1 MSVDPQTQSLFE
13 AITAIDYHRV
23 KLAIDAGAAI
33 NSPND
38 RGQTPLAIACRQG
51 NLDIVDLLVAAGAQM
66 QPQLDVSPAQIGDE
80 TASGRSALASA
91 SSPGAQT
98 EMMSPLT
105 GTHEISFEDLLAP
118 IHQPADDRATRMEQ
132 LPSAAE
138 NPPISLQQMAA
149 QWPNLSSDG
158 EDEATYTF
166 DLEEVFAANENVER
180 PNHAGALSA
189 EMFSEEG
196 TISSL
201 QQPLNNAGFVPD
213 ETYAFDL
220 SIDLDRMTTAAA
232 EDTDQLAM
240 PIGEWGENE
249 TYVVDNFAKLLPLD
263 PQASDREQLQLDLQL
278 AQIDRLFDAEGE
290 TYVIDDFG
298 QMLPDLDPIATARPP
313 AQIDRQLAQI
323 DRLFESEGETYVV
336 DDFGQILPD
345 LDVASEHPRSQLDRQ
360 IAQIDRLFESEG
372 ETYVVDDFGQILP
385 DLDPIAAARPPAQI
399 DRLFESEIGAEG
411 FVPTPAW
418 EEGETYAIDLG
429 SLYPSETQID
439 TDLDLRA
446 DRHLLSDLDSSLFPV
461 IGGEDDSDY
470 DPDTQTTTDIFGHSV
485 QQRDR
490 ELSAPAYEENATNT
504 SLMAAAI
511 DGDLDLVQQAI
522 EAGANLDRYDW
533 NLGYSPL
540 GMAIDRGHP
549 EVVQCLL
556 SAGANPHN
564 GSTATTAL
572 GLAAERGESEIVQML
587 LPRGVDVNAPVGR
600 DGWTALL
607 AAIKN
612 GHRAVVQLLV
622 TAGANVNAW
631 SQGETPILLAA
642 KCEEREIYQYLYPL
656 VNTAIRLCADR
667 DGEQL
672 LQATRKRRIREQN
685 RPVEKFI
692 EMATVGNLDEVNRA
706 IEVGIEIDELG
717 AKGHTALMAAAYH
730 GHRSIVNTL
739 LSAGADPNLLCDDDG
754 LGTAGMTALM
764 LAAGSFFASNRQQI
778 LQLLIA
784 GGADVN
790 QRGAGGKTAIFY
802 AALAGSGYTDC
813 VEVAIAAGADL
824 NLQDDRGH
832 SVLSAVA
839 AAENYGMFN
848 LLMQAGASTAGLES
862 IQLIQAAG
870 AGNVERVK
878 SLLATNVNLDL
889 DRGAAISNA
898 AAAGHTA
905 IVELLIQAG
914 ANVNLR
920 DKLGFTPIA
929 SAAYAGYGQ
938 IVQLLIDAGADT
950 QAPAGESH
958 SYSALEYAQMGL
970 YQFPQ
975 ENLQHAQIVRLLQQ
989 VGAR

>member
-1 MSVDPQTQSLFE
+1 MSVDHQTQSLFE

-23 KLAIDAGAAI
+23 KLAIDSGAAI
-33 NSPND
+33 NNPND
-38 RGQTPLAIACRQG
+38 RGQTPLALACRQG

-66 QPQLDVSPAQIGDE
+66 HPELDASPDRVGDE
-80 TASGRSALASA
+80 TASGRSSLASVG
-91 SSPGAQT
+91 SPGADT
-98 EMMSPLT
+98 ELTPPLT
-105 GTHEISFEDLLAP
+105 SGREIPFENLLDSL
-118 IHQPADDRATRMEQ
+118 HQPADDRATQIEQ
-132 LPSAAE
+132 LIPTEQSQSSPTA

-149 QWPNLSSDG
+149 QWPNLSSAA

-166 DLEEVFAANENVER
+166 DLDEVFAANESSNRSHNIV
-180 PNHAGALSA
+180 NT
-189 EMFSEEG
+189 EMFSEDG
-196 TISSL
+196 TVSSL

-220 SIDLDRMTTAAA
+220 SIDLDRMTIAAA
-232 EDTDQLAM
+232 EDADRLAM

-249 TYVVDNFAKLLPLD
+249 TYVVDNFAQLLPD
-263 PQASDREQLQLDLQL
+263 SDLVVSEHQQIQLDRQI
-278 AQIDRLFDAEGE
+278 AQIDRLFDA
-290 TYVIDDFG
+290 
-298 QMLPDLDPIATARPP
+298 
-313 AQIDRQLAQI
+313 
-323 DRLFESEGETYVV
+323 EGETYVV

-345 LDVASEHPRSQLDRQ
+345 LDSVASEHPQSQLDRQ
-360 IAQIDRLFESEG
+360 IAQIDRLFDAEG

-385 DLDPIAAARPPAQI
+385 DLDPIGAARPQAQL
-399 DRLFESEIGAEG
+399 DRLFESELDAEG
-411 FVPTPAW
+411 FISTQAW

-429 SLYPSETQID
+429 NLYPSEAQID

-461 IGGEDDSDY
+461 IGGEDEPED
-470 DPDTQTTTDIFGHSV
+470 DPDTQTTTDIFGHSA
-485 QQRDR
+485 QQQERAP
-490 ELSAPAYEENATNT
+490 SVPAYEENATNT

-556 SAGANPHN
+556 AAAANPHN
-564 GSTATTAL
+564 GSTSTTAL

-587 LPRGVDVNAPVGR
+587 LPRGIDVNAPVGR

-631 SQGETPILLAA
+631 SQGETPILFAA

-739 LSAGADPNLLCDDDG
+739 LSAGADPNLLSDDDG

-784 GGADVN
+784 GGAEID

-802 AALAGSGYTDC
+802 AALAGSGYADC

-832 SVLSAVA
+832 TVLSAVA

-848 LLMQAGASTAGLES
+848 LLMQAGASTAGLGS

-905 IVELLIQAG
+905 IVELLIKAG

-950 QAPAGESH
+950 QAPAGEAN

-975 ENLQHAQIVRLLQQ
+975 ENLQHAQIVRILQQ